1 MGLQQGT
8 DLCLQAGQLQEAE
21 GKKEVMQ
28 ADGSRQPRRR
38 VPFAG
43 WSAAATKLQR
53 VELAWV
59 TVLPVNWQAGHWPLA
74 GRRSAADAEGWSG
87 GEPDGCTV
95 CKSGLCRACKCMLV
109 KLKGCCQP
117 VHGSGC
123 IVWSAAW
130 QSAAE

>member
-1 MGLQQGT
+1 MGFQQGT

-28 ADGSRQPRRR
+28 ADRRRQPRRR
-38 VPFAG
+38 VPFVG
-43 WSAAATKLQR
+43 WSAAAIKLQR

-59 TVLPVNWQAGHWPLA
+59 TVLPVNWQAGHWPLP
-74 GRRSAADAEGWSG
+74 GRQDAEGWSG
-87 GEPDGCTV
+87 GEPHSCTV
-95 CKSGLCRACKCMLV
+95 CKSGLCRACRCMLA

-123 IVWSAAW
+123 VV
-130 QSAAE
+130 